1 MPDLPTETVTF
12 LFTDIEGSTDLLQR
26 LGDQS
31 YADVLAAH
39 RLILRAAFA
48 RGGGHEID
56 TQGDSFS
63 VAFQNTRDAVATAVA
78 AQRTIKAHTWPEGT
92 DLRVRMGL
100 HTGRPMLAGDRY
112 VGLDVHRAARI
123 CAAGHGGQ
131 ILLSLETGQILEK
144 DPLPDV
150 GLRDLG
156 SHRLKDLQQPEK
168 IFQVSHPDL
177 RAAFP
182 PLKSL
187 DAFAHNL
194 PRQLTSFVG
203 REQEMAEVRRLLG
216 TTYLLTLTGVGG
228 AGKTR
233 LALQVAAEI
242 PEEYPDGVWLVEL
255 AALSDPDYVPQAVA
269 SALGVREVPGRPLVT
284 TLLDYLQRK
293 KLLLILDNCE
303 HLIAACARLA
313 EAILRAGQ
321 NLRMLATSREALN
334 IPGEVAWRVPSLLL
348 PEFRNLPPLEEL
360 TRFESVRLFIERA
373 TAAQPSFTLTR
384 ENATWVAALCRQLD
398 GIPLAI
404 ELAAARVPAMAVE
417 QIAARLDDRFR
428 LLGRANR
435 SSLPR
440 HQTLRAVMDWGYQLL
455 SEQEQRVFRRLSV
468 FMGGWSLEAAEAV
481 CGGEGIE
488 AFDILDLLTQLV
500 FKSLAVM
507 DEQQGDV
514 RYRALETV
522 RQYGLDK
529 LRESK
534 EADLIHRRHRDYF
547 LRLAEQAKPE
557 LSGKNQ
563 GLWLDRLERE
573 HDNLRAALA
582 WSTAGGE
589 AEVGLRLATAISRFW
604 SVRGYFEE
612 WRKSLTDILSRPDA
626 VTSTAVRAEALSE
639 AGRLAWRQGDH
650 VQARAFYEE
659 SLAIRRA
666 RGDRLGIAQAL
677 SNLGIIAREQGDH
690 AAARALTEESLE
702 MRRAVGDRLGVA
714 YALNNLG
721 LIAREQGEYA
731 AARALHEESLAIK
744 RELGDKMGMA
754 YAFNNLGLVASAEG
768 DYAQARSFYQQS
780 LALSRELGDKGGII
794 SYALNNLGNVAY
806 LQGDHEAACAL
817 LEESLAIKR
826 ELGDKSGTA
835 YTLNVLGRAV
845 REQGNHALAGSLL
858 VESLGIR
865 RELEDK
871 LGMAE
876 CLEGLAGLAEAQ
888 GQHERAA
895 QLFGAAE
902 ALRGMIGAPIPPSDR
917 AAHDRYVASTRASL
931 DEPLFNVAW
940 AEGRG
945 KTLDQAIEFGLSAAS
960 PGRKPSPRVTLIR
973 PAGGSA

>member
-12 LFTDIEGSTDLLQR
+12 LFTDIESSTDLLHR
-26 LGDQS
+26 LGDHS
-31 YADVLAAH
+31 YAEVLATH

-48 RGGGHEID
+48 RGGGHELD
-56 TQGDSFS
+56 TQGDSFA
-63 VAFQNTRDAVATAVA
+63 VAFQNTKDAVATALA
-78 AQRTIKAHTWPEGT
+78 AQRTINANAWPEGT

-100 HTGRPMLAGDRY
+100 HTGRPVLAGDHY

-131 ILLSLETGQILEK
+131 ILLSLETGQMLEK
-144 DPLPDV
+144 DPLPGI

-156 SHRLKDLQQPEK
+156 SHRLKGLQQPEK
-168 IFQVSHPDL
+168 LFQVSHPDL
-177 RAAFP
+177 PSDFP

-203 REQEMAEVRRLLG
+203 REREMAEVIRLLG

-242 PEEYPDGVWLVEL
+242 TEEYPDGVWLVEL
-255 AALSDPDYVPQAVA
+255 AALSDPDHVPQAVA
-269 SALGVREVPGRPLVT
+269 SALGVREVPGRPLLS

-313 EAILRAGQ
+313 EAILRAGR
-321 NLRMLATSREALN
+321 NLRILATSREALN

-348 PEFRNLPPLEEL
+348 PEFRDLPPLEEL
-360 TRFESVRLFIERA
+360 TGFEPVRLFIERA

-384 ENATWVAALCRQLD
+384 ENAASVAKLCRRLD

-404 ELAAARVPAMAVE
+404 ELAAARVSAMTVE

-435 SSLPR
+435 SSIPR

-455 SEQEQRVFRRLSV
+455 TEQEQRVFRRLSV

-481 CGGEGIE
+481 CSGEGIE

-507 DEQQGDV
+507 DEQKGDI

-529 LRESK
+529 LRESG
-534 EADLIHRRHRDYF
+534 EADMIHRRHRDHF
-547 LRLAEQAKPE
+547 LGLAEQANPE
-557 LSGKNQ
+557 LTRENQ

-573 HDNLRAALA
+573 HDNLGAALA
-582 WSTAGGE
+582 WSQAIGE
-589 AEVGLRLATAISRFW
+589 AEGALRLATALSRFW
-604 SVRGYFEE
+604 AVRGHFEE
-612 WRKSLTDILSRPDA
+612 GRKSLTGILSQPDA
-626 VTSTAVRAEALSE
+626 ATPTAVRAQALS
-639 AGRLAWRQGDH
+639 AAARLAWRQGDH
-650 VQARAFYEE
+650 VQARTFYEE
-659 SLAIRRA
+659 SMTIQRA
-666 RGDRLGIAQAL
+666 LGNQLGVAYAL
-677 SNLGIIAREQGDH
+677 NNLGLVARERGEY
-690 AAARALTEESLE
+690 ATARALTEESLE
-702 MRRAVGDRLGVA
+702 VRRKVGDGLGVA
-714 YALNNLG
+714 HALNNLG

-731 AARALHEESLAIK
+731 TARALTEESLAIQQQM
-744 RELGDKMGMA
+744 GDKLGMA
-754 YAFNNLGLVASAEG
+754 YAFNNLGLVAAAEG
-768 DYAQARSFYQQS
+768 EYAQARSFYEKS
-780 LALSRELGDKGGII
+780 LALSREVGDKGGII

-806 LQGDHEAACAL
+806 LQGDHAAARAL

-826 ELGDKSGTA
+826 ELGDKSGA
-835 YTLNVLGRAV
+835 AFTLNILGHVVL
-845 REQGNHALAGSLL
+845 EQGKHALAASLL

-865 RELEDK
+865 RDLEDK
-871 LGMAE
+871 LGIAE
-876 CLEGLAGLAEAQ
+876 CLEGLAGLAGAH

-895 QLFGAAE
+895 RLFGAAE
-902 ALRGMIGAPIPPSDR
+902 ALRGTINAPLPPSGR
-917 AAHDRYVASTRASL
+917 LAHDRSVSSTREAL
-931 DEPLFNVAW
+931 GETAFNAEW
-940 AEGRG
+940 AKGRRQ
-945 KTLDQAIEFGLSAAS
+945 TLEQAIEFGLSAGS
-960 PGRKPSPRVTLIR
+960 PCLEKIPPS
-973 PAGGSA
+973 G